1 MLGLSDGPVVGEM
14 VGLDDGD
21 CVDGLLLGALL
32 GDSVGPIVGLIE
44 GIQNWMWSTLHH

>member
-1 MLGLSDGPVVGEM
+1 LLGLSDGPVVGEM

-32 GDSVGPIVGLIE
+32 GLCDGPVVGEMV

>member
-21 CVDGLLLGALL
+21 CVVGLIDGALL
-32 GDSVGPIVGLIE
+32 GDSVGPIVGLVE

>member
-32 GDSVGPIVGLIE
+32 GLCDGPVVGEIV